1 MVRNSEKLRRIRKNF
16 YGDEL
21 AKDATFKHPALDKT
35 FFYQTALFSDYLKPF
50 VQAYYADKRTARKDA
65 AFQRL
70 KDKECIDW
78 LKETEFTDAI
88 VAFDKFV
95 LPLEESTVEGLPLYF
110 SPRPKASN
118 AVTIATAR
126 HPLLQ
131 VLKHPNPRPQAYAV
145 NTVAHAVQQIQKSQ
159 NEWKKLQGEDLNWYA
174 SVKFDGHAA
183 IWTGKGLIS
192 KTGKAAL
199 RFVPPTMKRELLKN
213 FGGDIVLGEIVVT
226 QTETETIEDLRK
238 RVTGDKRSPKANIS
252 SLYVELSDAKSQV
265 AKERKKKVLGSLIFL
280 AYDIISY
287 KYRGLRFKER
297 YDELKKKAKN
307 LLRVEVVE
315 QCPVMSLEVDGKGG
329 KFPEG
334 LAPEPGDNISPG
346 MQQLNIMVLGCLTH
360 NQEGIFLRPD
370 VPFYNLYENPHQ
382 ALKLKP
388 RITFLAQVTDSPEKQ
403 SSKWYSKKG
412 AIYEG
417 TAVVKLPADLLL
429 RRTPEEIGRA
439 PLNDETVTL
448 PFKYQGKP
456 DLKGN
461 SFISIANVYDKFGSR
476 IAAPP
481 DTVPRDVSDLLPP
494 GVGSL
499 AKRVYETMKAD
510 GVLAEYDMGD
520 AEIRQ
525 FREAQQLVQ
534 LGNVLDFRDFPV
546 VVTPAKQK
554 ALDADTSK
562 NPPKLGV
569 ECMFPDEP
577 NNEQLYQLLYALSID
592 VDLGTA
598 TSFNRWIPAL
608 RRYADGNGA
617 AWLKLVRERN
627 FKYAGPK
634 MQKVDPKHMPSSVPL
649 YYTKTD
655 DSAPTKVFFL
665 VQDNRALPKNVPNF
679 YIDLKRTARR
689 PVFFVQ
695 SAVNNALL
703 TKPATWSRWSA
714 NKVPK
719 DGNGDKYTAEMLE
732 DTDVAELKSVEDGG
746 LVEYRKGKKTMLN
759 GGAVILYLTAVNGE
773 QAVDGFAPANFD
785 FS

>member
-1 MVRNSEKLRRIRKNF
+1 
-16 YGDEL
+16 
-21 AKDATFKHPALDKT
+21 
-35 FFYQTALFSDYLKPF
+35 
-50 VQAYYADKRTARKDA
+50 
-65 AFQRL
+65 
-70 KDKECIDW
+70 
-78 LKETEFTDAI
+78 
-88 VAFDKFV
+88 
-95 LPLEESTVEGLPLYF
+95 PLM
-110 SPRPKASN
+110 
-118 AVTIATAR
+118 
-126 HPLLQ
+126 Q

-145 NTVAHAVQQIQKSQ
+145 NTVADAVQQIQKSQ
-159 NEWKKLQGEDLNWYA
+159 KEWKDRQGKDLNWYA

-199 RFVPPTMKRELLKN
+199 RFVPPTMKRELLEN
-213 FGGDIVLGEIVVT
+213 FADDIVLGEIVVT

-252 SLYVELSDAKSQV
+252 SLYVELSDAKTSEG
-265 AKERKKKVLGSLIFL
+265 KKKKKKVLGSLIFL

-287 KYRGLRFKER
+287 KYRGLSFKER
-297 YDELKKKAKN
+297 YDELKKKAEG

-315 QCPVMSLEVDGKGG
+315 QCQVMSLKVDGKGG
-329 KFPEG
+329 RFPKG
-334 LAPEPGDNISPG
+334 LAPEPRDDISPG
-346 MQQLNIMVLGCLTH
+346 MQQLNIMALGCLTH

-370 VPFYNLYENPHQ
+370 VPFYDLYKNTHQ

-388 RITFLAQVTDSPEKQ
+388 RMTFLAQVTDSPEKR
-403 SSKWYSKKG
+403 SSKWYKKKG
-412 AIYEG
+412 VIYEG

-429 RRTPEEIGRA
+429 RRTPEEIGGV

-448 PFKYQGKP
+448 PFKYQGEP

-499 AKRVYETMKAD
+499 AKRVYETMKAN

-525 FREAQQLVQ
+525 FREAQQLVE

-546 VVTPAKQK
+546 VVTPAKKK
-554 ALDADTSK
+554 ALDADTDK
-562 NPPKLGV
+562 NPPTLGV

-617 AWLKLVRERN
+617 AWLKLVGERN
-627 FKYAGPK
+627 FKHAGPK
-634 MQKVDPKHMPSSVPL
+634 MQKVDPRNMPSSVPL
-649 YYTKTD
+649 YYTKTEN
-655 DSAPTKVFFL
+655 SALTKVFFL
-665 VQDNRALPKNVPNF
+665 VQDKRALPKKVSAF

-695 SAVNNALL
+695 SAVNDAPLKKL
-703 TKPATWSRWSA
+703 RGWSA

-719 DGNGDKYTAEMLE
+719 DGNGDKYTAETLE
-732 DTDVAELKSVEDGG
+732 D
-746 LVEYRKGKKTMLN
+746 
-759 GGAVILYLTAVNGE
+759 
-773 QAVDGFAPANFD
+773 
-785 FS
+785 

>member
-1 MVRNSEKLRRIRKNF
+1 MRIRKNF
-16 YGDEL
+16 YEDEFL
-21 AKDATFKHPALDKT
+21 SNAQFKQPALDKT
-35 FFYQTALFSDYLKPF
+35 FFYQNALFNDYLKPF
-50 VQAYYADKRTARKDA
+50 VKAYYADKSTVKRNTALQGLEDNP
-65 AFQRL
+65 
-70 KDKECIDW
+70 CIDW
-78 LKETEFTDAI
+78 LKETEFADAI

-95 LPLEESTVEGLPLYF
+95 LPLEVQTVKGLPLYF

-126 HPLLQ
+126 HPLMQ
-131 VLKHPNPRPQAYAV
+131 VLKHPSPRPQAYAV
-145 NTVAHAVQQIQKSQ
+145 NTVAEAVREIQKSQ
-159 NEWKKLQGEDLNWYA
+159 EEWKTGQPNDLNWYA

-199 RFVPPTMKRELLKN
+199 RFVPPTMKRELLEN
-213 FGGDIVLGEIVVT
+213 FGDDIVLGEIVVT

-238 RVTGDKRSPKANIS
+238 RVAGDKRSPKANIS
-252 SLYVELSDAKSQV
+252 SLYVELSDAKSPE
-265 AKERKKKVLGSLIFL
+265 AKKKKKKVLGSLMFL

-297 YDELKKKAKN
+297 YDELKKKADN

-315 QCPVMSLEVDGKGG
+315 QCQVMSLDVGRQRGRFPKG
-329 KFPEG
+329 
-334 LAPEPGDNISPG
+334 LEPKAQISPG

-370 VPFYNLYENPHQ
+370 VPFYDLYQKTHK

-388 RITFLAQVTDSPEKQ
+388 RITFLAQVTDSPEKG
-403 SSKWYSKKG
+403 SSKWYKKKG
-412 AIYEG
+412 TIYEG

-429 RRTPEEIGRA
+429 RRTPEEIDEA
-439 PLNDETVTL
+439 PQNDETVTL
-448 PFKYQGKP
+448 PFKYQGEP
-456 DLKGN
+456 DLKGKR
-461 SFISIANVYDKFGSR
+461 FIAIANAYDKFGSR

-481 DTVPRDVSDLLPP
+481 DTVPRDVSELLPP

-499 AKRVYETMKAD
+499 AKRVYERMKRKKLT
-510 GVLAEYDMGD
+510 VEPAE
-520 AEIRQ
+520 
-525 FREAQQLVQ
+525 FREAQQLVE

-546 VVTPAKQK
+546 VVTPAKEK
-554 ALDADTSK
+554 ALEDDTK
-562 NPPKLGV
+562 DNAPKLGV

-592 VDLGTA
+592 VDLGSA

-608 RRYADGNGA
+608 RRYADGNDA
-617 AWLKLVRERN
+617 TWLTLVG
-627 FKYAGPK
+627 KQKMKHAGPK
-634 MQKVDPKHMPSSVPL
+634 MKKVAPSLMPSTVPL
-649 YYTKTD
+649 YFTKTENL
-655 DSAPTKVFFL
+655 APTKVFFL
-665 VQDNRALPKNVPNF
+665 VQDNKKRPKGTDF

-695 SAVNNALL
+695 SDVNKTPFA
-703 TKPATWSRWSA
+703 KPTGWSA
-714 NKVPK
+714 TKVPK
-719 DGNGDKYTAEMLE
+719 DGNGDKYTAETLD

-759 GGAVILYLTAVNGE
+759 GGAVILYLNAVNGE
-773 QAVDGFAPANFD
+773 QPVDGYDPANFD

>member
-1 MVRNSEKLRRIRKNF
+1 MADNQAKLARIRKNF
-16 YGDEL
+16 YEDEFL
-21 AKDATFKHPALDKT
+21 SDAQFKQPALDKT
-35 FFYQTALFSDYLKPF
+35 FFYRKAVFDDYVKPF
-50 VQAYYADKRTARKDA
+50 VNAYYANVALPVAQRKLDA
-65 AFQRL
+65 LARL
-70 KDKECIDW
+70 KDKSCLDW
-78 LKETEFTDAI
+78 IKEQEFREAI
-88 VAFDKFV
+88 IHFDKFV
-95 LPLEESTVEGLPLYF
+95 LPLEVQTVKGLPLYF

-118 AVTIATAR
+118 AVAIATAR

-131 VLKHPNPRPQAYAV
+131 VLMHPNPRPQADAV
-145 NTVAHAVQQIQKSQ
+145 NTVAEAVKRIRASQ
-159 NEWKKLQGEDLNWYA
+159 PEGERLNWYA

-213 FGGDIVLGEIVVT
+213 FGDDIVLGEIVVT

-238 RVTGDKRSPKANIS
+238 RVAGDKRSPKANIS
-252 SLYVELSDAKSQV
+252 SLYVELSDAKSPE
-265 AKERKKKVLGSLIFL
+265 AKKKKKKVLGSLMFL

-297 YDELKKKAKN
+297 YDELKKKANN

-315 QCPVMSLEVDGKGG
+315 QCQVMSLEKGKPG

-334 LAPEPGDNISPG
+334 FAPGPRDDISPG
-346 MQQLNIMVLGCLTH
+346 MQQLNIMLLGCVTH

-370 VPFYNLYENPHQ
+370 VPFYDLYQSKHQ

-388 RITFLAQVTDSPEKQ
+388 RMTFLAQVTDSPEKQ
-403 SSKWYSKKG
+403 SSLWYKKKG
-412 AIYEG
+412 VIYEG

-429 RRTPEEIGRA
+429 RRTPEEIEGES
-439 PLNDETVTL
+439 LGDETVTL

-456 DLKGN
+456 DLKG
-461 SFISIANVYDKFGSR
+461 SRFISIVNAYDRFGSR

-481 DTVPRDVSDLLPP
+481 DTVPRDVDDLLPS
-494 GVGSL
+494 GVGYL
-499 AKRVYETMKAD
+499 AKQAYARMGRRERE
-510 GVLAEYDMGD
+510 AER
-520 AEIRQ
+520 AE
-525 FREAQQLVQ
+525 FREAQHLVE

-546 VVTPAKQK
+546 VVTTAKQT
-554 ALDADTSK
+554 ALNEDTRK
-562 NPPKLGV
+562 NEPKLGV

-608 RRYADGNGA
+608 RRYADENGA
-617 AWLKLVRERN
+617 AWLNLVGKQN
-627 FKYAGPK
+627 MKHAGPK
-634 MQKVDPKHMPSSVPL
+634 MQKVAPSSMPSTVPL
-649 YYTKTD
+649 YFTKTQD
-655 DSAPTKVFFL
+655 LAPTKVFFL
-665 VQDNRALPKNVPNF
+665 VQNNKKRPKGTDF

-689 PVFFVQ
+689 PMFFVQ
-695 SAVNNALL
+695 SDVNKTLF
-703 TKPATWSRWSA
+703 TKPQGWSA

-719 DGNGDKYTAEMLE
+719 DGNGDKYTAETLD

-746 LVEYRKGKKTMLN
+746 LVEYSNKTMKN
-759 GGAVILYLTAVNGE
+759 VGAVILYLNAVNGE
-773 QAVDGFAPANFD
+773 QPVDGYDPANFD
-785 FS
+785 FR